1 MRRFLGFGLV
11 AAFSLATLVACGS
24 EDGEDGSGSVT
35 FSAWGEEFIEQGIPA
50 EELEDGWSVKFE
62 QFLISLGGISVHDRA
77 GKGSELA
84 GNWLLDLVQPGP
96 HELGTL
102 DLTAKAWPLV
112 GYAVRPVGSST
123 EAHESA
129 TDDDLELMQKGEYSV
144 YVSGTAT
151 LDDVTKTFAW
161 GFTNGTEYSDCVSEI
176 DGKEV
181 EGIIVPNG
189 GDEKVQLTIHGDHFF
204 YDDLA
209 SADAVPR
216 FAPIAAADAND
227 DGEVTLGELDAVSLV
242 EIEEGTYGTGS
253 ASHIDDLGA
262 FVRALTRS
270 IGHFRGEGHCVEA
283 AR

>member
-24 EDGEDGSGSVT
+24 DDGEDGSGSAT

-129 TDDDLELMQKGEYSV
+129 TDDDLELMQKGGYSV

-189 GDEKVQLTIHGDHFF
+189 GDAKVQLTIHGDHFF

-227 DGEVTLGELDAVSLV
+227 DGEVTLDELDAVALV